1 MAFGSDRSANF
12 VIKAKD
18 AATGPLG
25 KVGGAMGK
33 LKGASVTAFKAIG
46 VAAAAAAAAIT
57 AFVADAVK
65 GAMEDERSTI
75 LTNAALRAR
84 GFELDKL
91 APKIEEQIKAAQRLG
106 IADDRVRAGLEV
118 GSRYF
123 KNQEKLLKA
132 NALATTISAVTGED
146 LESVVAKIGKAANG
160 STRGLAALIG
170 PIEKGATLS
179 DLYAQ
184 GMGKFK
190 DVADELANS
199 TSGKALAAQEAF
211 NESMDQFGAKFLPIV
226 TEALTFIVE
235 EALPAFQKL
244 LDDVGPI
251 IMDLVDNFVRPLID
265 SVAELFSM
273 FESGEDSISILELAL
288 LPLKVTLTAIKAV
301 IDAIIWGLKQLGFI
315 SNVDKA
321 AMQAA
326 DNAFR
331 AGERDTMSSAGIR
344 AGSSESVR
352 SGYGMAPVS
361 LTIGTKAQSELAYK
375 YGAAARTATATR
387 NTGRN
392 R

>member
-1 MAFGSDRSANF
+1 
-12 VIKAKD
+12 
-18 AATGPLG
+18 
-25 KVGGAMGK
+25 MGK

-288 LPLKVTLTAIKAV
+288 LPLKVTLTAIKTV

-321 AMQAA
+321 AMQAS

-331 AGERDTMSSAGIR
+331 AGERGTMSSAGIR
-344 AGSSESVR
+344 AGSSENVR
-352 SGYGMAPVS
+352 SGIGMAPVS